1 MKTRIDFMTE
11 AVASIA
17 TVLQTDEYLR
27 VISFALTCISVTLSL
42 AFTVYKWYK
51 SSKADGRITTDELDE
66 LVDELG
72 KYNERIKKG

>member
-11 AVASIA
+11 AVAGVA
-17 TVLQTDEYLR
+17 TALQTDEYLR
-27 VISFALTCISVTLSL
+27 IISFALTCISVTLSL

-51 SSKADGRITTDELDE
+51 ASKADGRITTDELDE
-66 LVDELG
+66 LVDELE